1 MFPRKSSTLALVAA
15 GALSLTTVSVPAAH
29 ATGVDAMVQSHTV
42 QSTEIVRPTRDV
54 PGASL
59 SVWPGDAALAPGQT
73 LTLEA
78 TYDTGTPGG
87 SHVTWKTSDSSL
99 ATVDDNGLVTA
110 VGPGEVAVI
119 ATDKQDSSIEAVSW
133 IRIRSVSEDAGIEL
147 SESGVTRTPGKSV
160 FLNALL
166 SPSFLGRPVEWTV
179 TPATLGTVETGPNEQ
194 TAILTTSD
202 QPGSG
207 TLTATVTSQGGQKK
221 TVSIPLTVVAA
232 PQSSD
237 DFIINDSGVLTG
249 YRGSATDVVIPDG
262 VTEIGRRAFDGHELD
277 SVWVPASVQTL
288 AEEAFYGANL
298 KKITFQDDDE
308 HPSQLTWVGS
318 QAFAY
323 STLETVSLPRAV
335 KDVDNYAFSY
345 MDYLTSVR
353 LGPNVSSTRLSDAF
367 VRSPR
372 LTSIEVDEANATY
385 ASVDGVVYSKDRA
398 TLVVFPSGKN
408 ATGSYAVPEGTTT
421 IGVGAFAVAQLE
433 SVTLPDSLR
442 EVASRAFEQSSI
454 TAVALPDAFETVGE
468 RAFWYMPQLKR
479 VDLGGTVKVS
489 DSAFYSSGVTEMNLR
504 PDLNRLTEIADGAF
518 NWTSATSITLPDSV
532 TTIGKEAFANNAAL
546 TTFHLGA
553 SAQSLGDFALGED
566 NNLTELSVSPSNTE
580 LSVEIGV
587 LYQKIS
593 SGRRLLLSLPTN
605 SATEYKVTSGTTEIA
620 PWAFAHNT
628 ALRRVVLPKG
638 LTTIGYGAFDGCSNL
653 IDLSIPNS
661 VRVSEG
667 VINTGLDTVEYGT
680 KIRSIE
686 MNARDARIARHIIVR
701 GGVEGS
707 FYTEGAAS
715 NGRPESAFFGE
726 GMTKIE
732 FMTQAPRI
740 LVLPSSLKELVLERF
755 PEGGTNKDTDVYV
768 AAPQGSDAWEVASA
782 AMKDAGIDASHLHVY
797 KPTRVTLSGQGIGE
811 SRDGYKLSASAGT
824 PATVKV
830 SAEAGVSGGREM
842 RVVQMNADGSRKV
855 LQNWTAMSTS
865 SDALSAA
872 LSYTW
877 TPTDGQARLR
887 IYVRDGSRIVRATTL
902 TVDGTSAPRNGK
914 WMSDSR
920 GWWYRYSDGSYPV
933 GERVTIGGQV
943 YRFGADGYMRVGW
956 VSEQGSWFFHGGS
969 GAEVSGWV
977 KDGGSW
983 YYLTPGS
990 GAMATGWVKDG
1001 GSWYY
1006 LTPGS
1011 GAMATG
1017 WVKDGGSWYYLTP
1030 GSGAMATGWVKDG
1043 GSWYYLTPGS
1053 GAMVTGRV
1061 LIGASWYRFDESGR
1075 WVG

>member
-87 SHVTWKTSDSSL
+87 AHVTWKTSDSSL

-133 IRIRSVSEDAGIEL
+133 IRIRSVSDDAGIEL

-179 TPATLGTVETGPNEQ
+179 SPATLGTVETGPNEQ

-277 SVWVPASVQTL
+277 SVRVPASVQTL

-580 LSVEIGV
+580 LSVESGV

-605 SATEYKVTSGTTEIA
+605 SATEYKVTSGTTEVA

-667 VINTGLDTVEYGT
+667 VINTGLNTVEYGT

-740 LVLPSSLKELVLERF
+740 LVLPSTLKELVLERF

-768 AAPQGSDAWEVASA
+768 AASQGSDAWEVASA

-1030 GSGAMATGWVKDG
+1030 GSGAMATGWVQDR

-1053 GAMVTGRV
+1053 GAMATGRV
-1061 LIGASWYRFDESGR
+1061 LIGASWYRFTASGR

>member
-87 SHVTWKTSDSSL
+87 AHVTWKTSDSSL

-133 IRIRSVSEDAGIEL
+133 IRIRSVSDDAGIEL

-179 TPATLGTVETGPNEQ
+179 SPATLGTVETGPNEQ

-277 SVWVPASVQTL
+277 SVRVPASVQTL

-580 LSVEIGV
+580 LSVESGV

-605 SATEYKVTSGTTEIA
+605 SATEYKVTSGTTEVA

-667 VINTGLDTVEYGT
+667 VINTGLNTVEYGT

-740 LVLPSSLKELVLERF
+740 LVLPSTLKELVLERF

-797 KPTRVTLSGQGIGE
+797 KPTRVTLSGQGVGE

-990 GAMATGWVKDG
+990 GAMATGWLDLG
-1001 GSWYY
+1001 GTWYY
-1006 LTPGS
+1006 LASGS
-1011 GAMATG
+1011 GAMVTG

-1030 GSGAMATGWVKDG
+1030 GSGAMATGWVQDR

-1053 GAMVTGRV
+1053 GAMATGRV
-1061 LIGASWYRFDESGR
+1061 LIGASWYRFTASGR

>member
-1 MFPRKSSTLALVAA
+1 MFPRKSSTLALVVA

-179 TPATLGTVETGPNEQ
+179 SPATLGTVETGPNEQ

-489 DSAFYSSGVTEMNLR
+489 DSAFYSSGVTEVNLR

-518 NWTSATSITLPDSV
+518 NWTSASSITLPDSV

-580 LSVEIGV
+580 LSVESGV

-797 KPTRVTLSGQGIGE
+797 KPTRVTLSGQGVGE

-933 GERVTIGGQV
+933 SERVTIGGQV

-983 YYLTPGS
+983 YYLTPGN
-990 GAMATGWVKDG
+990 GAMATGWLDLG
-1001 GSWYY
+1001 GTWYY
-1006 LTPGS
+1006 LAPGS
-1011 GAMATG
+1011 GAMVTG
-1017 WVKDGGSWYYLTP
+1017 WLDLGGTWYYLAS
-1030 GSGAMATGWVKDG
+1030 GSGAMVTGWVKDG

-1053 GAMVTGRV
+1053 GAMVTGWIR
-1061 LIGASWYRFDESGR
+1061 IDGQWHHFTASGR